1 MTDRLA
7 LRGLRLRGRH
17 GVFPAERELGQ
28 VFVVDVVL
36 HLDTAGAAA
45 SDDLAA
51 TVDYGALAQA
61 LAAVVAGEPV
71 VLVETLAQRLA
82 DRVLAEPL
90 VEAVEVSVHK
100 PQAPIPVPFDDV
112 VVTIA
117 RRR

>member
-17 GVFPAERELGQ
+17 GVLPAERELGQ
-28 VFVVDVVL
+28 MFVVDVVL

-45 SDDLAA
+45 SDDLAV

-61 LAAVVAGEPV
+61 LAAVVEGEPV
-71 VLVETLAQRLA
+71 ALVETLAQRLA

-112 VVTIA
+112 VVTIT